1 MLSYEYIQFL
11 DEKILEHLPR
21 GFVRVGDKINIRC
34 PLCGDSKKSEKK
46 KRGWIYLKNAS
57 YYCFNCSQGMSGIKF
72 LEFISGSSY
81 ENIRKEYTRL
91 FLKSGLSN
99 SLSSHFEI
107 PTREPTIFDVK
118 SIINPEWKNPLT
130 EDAKKYLEDRKV
142 LDAPFLQDPLYSCF
156 NSRTKQEYILI
167 PWVLNGTEAYYQI
180 NDFKKYGD
188 IKYIFPKG
196 KQKLLAGLDNID
208 ISWPYIICV
217 EGFYDSVFVKN
228 AVCVG
233 TKAITDVQ
241 AKIIK
246 DRYPKHQLVVS
257 FDNDEAGLSAMAKLL
272 RRNADVKYFKW
283 FNSNTKEKD
292 INDYILSHNDV
303 NMFSEAAVLE
313 KMIVDKLRM
322 KMFLIANNA
331 WKSAAQ

>member
-34 PLCGDSKKSEKK
+34 PICGDSKKSEKK

-57 YYCFNCSQGMSGIKF
+57 YYCFNCSRGMSGIKF
-72 LEFISGSSY
+72 LEFISGSDF
-81 ENIRKEYTRL
+81 ETIRKEYTRL
-91 FLKSGLSN
+91 FLRSGLSN
-99 SLSSHFEI
+99 HLSSHFET
-107 PTREPTIFDVK
+107 PNSEPTIFDVK

-130 EDAKKYLEDRKV
+130 KDAEEYLAKRKV
-142 LDAPFLQDPLYSCF
+142 LEAPFLQNSLYSCF
-156 NSRTKQEYILI
+156 NSNTKQEYILI
-167 PWVLNGTEAYYQI
+167 PWILNGVEAYYQI

-233 TKAITDVQ
+233 TKAITDIQ
-241 AKIIK
+241 AKLIK
-246 DRYPKHQLVVS
+246 DRYPHHQIVVS
-257 FDNDEAGLSAMAKLL
+257 FDNDKAGLTSMAKLL
-272 RRNADVKYFKW
+272 KNNANVKFFKW
-283 FNSNTKEKD
+283 FDSNTSEKD
-292 INDYILSHNDV
+292 INEAVLSKNDV
-303 NMFSEAAVLE
+303 NMFSDAAVLE
-313 KMIVDKLRM
+313 TMIVDKLRM
-322 KMFLIANNA
+322 KMFLIQNNA
-331 WKSAAQ
+331 WNAAAQ